1 MFLFFLT
8 IMMIIGNFAKKKL
21 TSLLKLVK
29 IFGVDRLSLWVLLP
43 LKKIVYQKNDKTR
56 DCVGR

>member
-1 MFLFFLT
+1 MYKCAL
-8 IMMIIGNFAKKKL
+8 IKKV